1 MGGGNYERFNRLNLM
16 VNMMQYMGITK
27 TLNSTC
33 KVTDWLNFEEGF
45 KWINERKQDWTSP
58 ALGIFL

>member
-1 MGGGNYERFNRLNLM
+1 M
-16 VNMMQYMGITK
+16 VNMMQDMGITK
-27 TLNSTC
+27 TLNSTR
-33 KVTDWLNFEEGF
+33 KVMDWLNFEEGF